1 MAILQSTVPQSLKTS
16 AVLPL
21 ASPKLQ
27 DLHDLKAIHDF
38 NWDELQKALND
49 RLIGR
54 EYFQNIFSTHQSLMP
69 TTIHDLTP
77 EGSFSVK
84 GSRKGWYF
92 TGDMRYAAYK
102 KHIEDVKGVKTAVY
116 RLKKRLMW
124 HLYRIKI
131 EEV

>member
-1 MAILQSTVPQSLKTS
+1 MAILQSTVTQSLKTS

-77 EGSFSVK
+77 EGLLASK
-84 GSRKGWYF
+84 
-92 TGDMRYAAYK
+92 
-102 KHIEDVKGVKTAVY
+102 AVAKVGT
-116 RLKKRLMW
+116 LQ
-124 HLYRIKI
+124 
-131 EEV
+131 VT